1 MHKCKYKM
9 LLFLLLLAISSAQSQ
24 MHLLF
29 EAGGSYVTNNLDNP
43 QTRLYDFLALT
54 LNPRFLLVEGSNTSV
69 SLDLPLS
76 IRSKSEDDRN
86 IRFGTLLPALL
97 MFNYGAGAVSDPN
110 KSSLGFTAGAGWGYF
125 YQSTRS
131 ELNEFPQ
138 YKESLSSSG
147 PIIQA
152 GIRIPNRRLT
162 LFRYKDSR
170 AYAVTLIKFSYMVNL
185 SEHQKNIGSLSLLIG
200 LGF

>member
-1 MHKCKYKM
+1 MYRSKCLTILLSM
-9 LLFLLLLAISSAQSQ
+9 LLVLTRAQSQ
-24 MHLLF
+24 THVLF
-29 EAGGSYVTNNLDNP
+29 EAGGSYITNNLDNP
-43 QTRLYDFLALT
+43 QTRLYDFFALT
-54 LNPRFLLVEGSNTSV
+54 LNPRILLTEGSNTSV
-69 SLDLPLS
+69 SLDLPVS
-76 IRSKSEDDRN
+76 IRTKTKDDRN

-131 ELNEFPQ
+131 ETNEFPQ

-152 GIRIPNRRLT
+152 GIRIPNRKLT

-170 AYAVTLIKFSYMVNL
+170 AYAVSLIKFSYLVNL
-185 SEHQKNIGSLSLLIG
+185 SERQKNIGSLSLLIG
-200 LGF
+200 PGF